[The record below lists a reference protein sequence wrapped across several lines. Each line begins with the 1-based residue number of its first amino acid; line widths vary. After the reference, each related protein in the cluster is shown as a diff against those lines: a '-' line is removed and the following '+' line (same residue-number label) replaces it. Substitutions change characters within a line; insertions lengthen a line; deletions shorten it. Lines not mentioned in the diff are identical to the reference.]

1 MGVCHSAIHD
11 QLEINDLLLSTK
23 YMYEQT
29 KDEKRPNNST
39 QAGHRKEQKIH
50 ISPLAQTSL
59 PKQNLQ

>member
-1 MGVCHSAIHD
+1 
-11 QLEINDLLLSTK
+11 
-23 YMYEQT
+23 MYEQT

-59 PKQNLQ
+59 PKQNLQWIVYS